1 MTSQSRVK
9 LQVWILILVV
19 FVLGGVTGGAL
30 DHVYLKKWNSQRSGQ
45 AGPGTRKGSQQMLE
59 NMKRELNLSEDQ
71 VSAIR
76 TIFDETRKEFHPKR
90 FANCPGFKEAR
101 AKTNSMI
108 KDVLTPEQQK
118 RFDEITQQHEREMEL
133 NQINMR

>member
-1 MTSQSRVK
+1 M
-9 LQVWILILVV
+9 LV
-19 FVLGGVTGGAL
+19 FVLGGITGGAL
-30 DHVYLKKWNSQRSGQ
+30 DHLYVQKWNPKPGGQ
-45 AGPGTRKGSQQMLE
+45 AGPGSRKGSQQMLE
-59 NMKRELNLSEDQ
+59 NMKRDLELNEDQ

-76 TIFDETRKEFHPKR
+76 AIFDETRKEFHPKR

-108 KDVLTPEQQK
+108 KAVLTPEQQK